1 MSRVGFVQ
9 CHSTEIAVYIF
20 LPLMK
25 LKIYSS
31 NEVASVGPW
40 IDGYMGC
47 EPTHLRP
54 LIMGREPAG
63 MANLAILVLMQ
74 S

>member
-1 MSRVGFVQ
+1 
-9 CHSTEIAVYIF
+9 
-20 LPLMK
+20 MK